1 MIGKTH
7 RELHPKEETGM
18 VKTISILLAGITSI
32 SFASIFIRLCD
43 DVPSIM
49 IATYRLVIASLL
61 LLTIFIIRGHSLKHI
76 SKKDLIFSLLGG
88 LFLSLHFITW
98 IASLKY
104 TSVANSVVLVT
115 TNPVFVGIF
124 SYLFLKEKQGIGLIT
139 GIILSLMGS
148 IMIATGDK
156 GFYDVT
162 LLHKKAL
169 TGDILALCGAVMAS
183 GYLII
188 GSKVRA
194 RLDVLT
200 YVTLVYSI
208 SSVLLLTTSVVSGI
222 SFYGYKTTSYIFMLL
237 LAVVPQLIGHTSINW
252 ALKHLKTSMVAI
264 TILGEPVGAT
274 ILAYLFFKER
284 IDIFQFTGMGLIFA
298 AIIISS
304 RRSMKSEE

>member
-88 LFLSLHFITW
+88 LFLSLHLITW

-124 SYLFLKEKQGIGLIT
+124 SYLF
-139 GIILSLMGS
+139 
-148 IMIATGDK
+148 
-156 GFYDVT
+156 
-162 LLHKKAL
+162 
-169 TGDILALCGAVMAS
+169 
-183 GYLII
+183 
-188 GSKVRA
+188 
-194 RLDVLT
+194 
-200 YVTLVYSI
+200 
-208 SSVLLLTTSVVSGI
+208 
-222 SFYGYKTTSYIFMLL
+222 
-237 LAVVPQLIGHTSINW
+237 
-252 ALKHLKTSMVAI
+252 
-264 TILGEPVGAT
+264 
-274 ILAYLFFKER
+274 
-284 IDIFQFTGMGLIFA
+284 
-298 AIIISS
+298 
-304 RRSMKSEE
+304 